1 MCCDQWLTTGGAS
14 RAGSTVINSP
24 RSGRCGCGGCTWC
37 YVWRTAS
44 CLHCK
49 EGWCRCHWTR
59 PHQICRG
66 YATCPNIRNLLLV
79 WFLFFKTLFMKS
91 IGTIRKPNFGVVVVS
106 NNMNFFHVEHL
117 APHKR
122 LRGGVKFVAEIPKS
136 PSGKILRRFLLKLDE
151 PTKSKLWVWI

>member
-1 MCCDQWLTTGGAS
+1 
-14 RAGSTVINSP
+14 
-24 RSGRCGCGGCTWC
+24 
-37 YVWRTAS
+37 
-44 CLHCK
+44 
-49 EGWCRCHWTR
+49 
-59 PHQICRG
+59 
-66 YATCPNIRNLLLV
+66 
-79 WFLFFKTLFMKS
+79 MKS

-151 PTKSKLWVWI
+151 PTKSKL